1 MNILYF
7 VRHGQTA
14 WNDIGRFQ
22 GSTDVPLNLLGIEQA
37 EKAALALM
45 DIHFDA
51 IYSSPLNR
59 AQVTAQTIAR
69 PHQLT
74 VQVEPRIAEINFG
87 QWEGMTFEEIERKWP
102 GRIKEMYIHPDTVD
116 IPGSETFADAESR
129 TMGFLN
135 ELISA
140 NDNKTFL
147 IVSHGAAIRTMPDTV
162 DIPGSETFA
171 DAESRTMGFL
181 NELISAND
189 NKTFL
194 IVSHGAA
201 IRTMICGLLQIPSET
216 FADAESRTMGFL
228 NELISANDNK
238 TFLIVSHGAA
248 IRTMICGLLQIPL
261 DRAWLFSQ
269 GNANITRIEAL
280 KDGRNIVRTL
290 NSTAHLSR

>member
-37 EKAALALM
+37 EKTALALK

-102 GRIKEMYIHPDTVD
+102 GRIKEMYIHPD
-116 IPGSETFADAESR
+116 I
-129 TMGFLN
+129 
-135 ELISA
+135 
-140 NDNKTFL
+140 
-147 IVSHGAAIRTMPDTV
+147 V

-201 IRTMICGLLQIPSET
+201 IRTMICGLLPPSDYVPNCCTT
-216 FADAESRTMGFL
+216 FDDAFRNADLHARYSYPFL
-228 NELISANDNK
+228 FSSEKRGPNYKEYLPYRASD
-238 TFLIVSHGAA
+238 S
-248 IRTMICGLLQIPL
+248 IPL
-261 DRAWLFSQ
+261 S
-269 GNANITRIEAL
+269 
-280 KDGRNIVRTL
+280 V
-290 NSTAHLSR
+290 

>member
-37 EKAALALM
+37 EKAALALK

-69 PHQLT
+69 PHQLP
-74 VQVEPRIAEINFG
+74 VQVEPRIAE
-87 QWEGMTFEEIERKWP
+87 
-102 GRIKEMYIHPDTVD
+102 IKEMYIHPDTVD
-116 IPGSETFADAESR
+116 IPG
-129 TMGFLN
+129 
-135 ELISA
+135 
-140 NDNKTFL
+140 
-147 IVSHGAAIRTMPDTV
+147 
-162 DIPGSETFA
+162 
-171 DAESRTMGFL
+171 
-181 NELISAND
+181 
-189 NKTFL
+189 
-194 IVSHGAA
+194 
-201 IRTMICGLLQIPSET
+201 SET

>member
-7 VRHGQTA
+7 VRHGQTT

-37 EKAALALM
+37 EKAALALK

-129 TMGFLN
+129 TMDFLN
-135 ELISA
+135 ELI
-140 NDNKTFL
+140 N
-147 IVSHGAAIRTMPDTV
+147 
-162 DIPGSETFA
+162 
-171 DAESRTMGFL
+171 
-181 NELISAND
+181 
-189 NKTFL
+189 
-194 IVSHGAA
+194 
-201 IRTMICGLLQIPSET
+201 
-216 FADAESRTMGFL
+216 
-228 NELISANDNK
+228 ANDNK

>member
-37 EKAALALM
+37 EKAALALK

-102 GRIKEMYIHPDTVD
+102 GRIKELYIHPDTVD
-116 IPGSETFADAESR
+116 IPG
-129 TMGFLN
+129 
-135 ELISA
+135 
-140 NDNKTFL
+140 
-147 IVSHGAAIRTMPDTV
+147 
-162 DIPGSETFA
+162 
-171 DAESRTMGFL
+171 
-181 NELISAND
+181 
-189 NKTFL
+189 
-194 IVSHGAA
+194 
-201 IRTMICGLLQIPSET
+201 SET